1 MTQMKI
7 FFSLIFLFLVVRA
20 EAALVRVTAIVDA
33 QTLIVDRAGIAE
45 TIKLAGITITDVE
58 NARTLLEWTLVS
70 KWVMLE
76 PQSGGGCFV
85 YRSPDALFVNRELV
99 TRGFATTALPAIEPP
114 QHVVVTYLG
123 TVRAPKTPAA
133 AGSDSGKRP
142 STRARPSRPR
152 RPRKP

>member
-1 MTQMKI
+1 MKF
-7 FFSLIFLFLVVRA
+7 FFSLLSLFLVLRA
-20 EAALVRVTAIVDA
+20 EAALVRVTSVVDA
-33 QTLIVDRAGIAE
+33 HTLIVDRAGVAE
-45 TIKLAGITITDVE
+45 TIRLAGITITDADG
-58 NARTLLEWTLVS
+58 ARTLLEWTLVY

-99 TRGFATTALPAIEPP
+99 TRGFATAALPAIEPQ

-123 TVRAPKTPAA
+123 TMRATKTPAA
-133 AGSDSGKRP
+133 RGSDSGKTP
-142 STRARPSRPR
+142 SSRARPSRPR